1 MTRRILAAAAS
12 LAVALPLGLVT
23 AAPASSAPDAAVT
36 GHQANW
42 RAVQLSTP
50 YPGNDNQSL
59 DVDCIG
65 HTCWILGLVGSEDDG
80 RAYLTVLDGH
90 TPTSIPLTEINGT
103 SGSALSCP
111 EPDWCMIVGAVH
123 TAAPSDRTW
132 AAVYADGVVT
142 YPATPTPTNG
152 MQGQGYLHDVSCTSA
167 AWCVAVGHYFDRQ
180 GSVQGLML
188 QWNGRT
194 WKRIEAGPTAGRFL
208 TAVDCV
214 AEGHCVVGSSTDRL
228 QLRQWTPRGWFRI
241 AVPADG
247 KVIAPSG
254 LDCHSLNSCMVAGF
268 DTAAD
273 PPVGALLRTT
283 GRESYRVA
291 LATTPATFILN
302 AVACS
307 ADGTCLAVGG
317 TEEKYARGGVVWI
330 SPTDKVRLTVPYIP
344 QPYGTQLTGV
354 SCNPRCV
361 AVGQGASAGYLL
373 TPYAVIAR

>member
-1 MTRRILAAAAS
+1 MRLELQGVSVRVGADTHLYPTT
-12 LAVALPLGLVT
+12 VAL
-23 AAPASSAPDAAVT
+23 ASGAI
-36 GHQANW
+36 N
-42 RAVQLSTP
+42 
-50 YPGNDNQSL
+50 
-59 DVDCIG
+59 
-65 HTCWILGLVGSEDDG
+65 
-80 RAYLTVLDGH
+80 VL
-90 TPTSIPLTEINGT
+90 L
-103 SGSALSCP
+103 
-111 EPDWCMIVGAVH
+111 
-123 TAAPSDRTW
+123 
-132 AAVYADGVVT
+132 
-142 YPATPTPTNG
+142 
-152 MQGQGYLHDVSCTSA
+152 
-167 AWCVAVGHYFDRQ
+167 
-180 GSVQGLML
+180 
-188 QWNGRT
+188 
-194 WKRIEAGPTAGRFL
+194 GPTLAGKTTLMRVMAGL
-208 TAVDCV
+208 
-214 AEGHCVVGSSTDRL
+214 DR
-228 QLRQWTPRGWFRI
+228 
-241 AVPADG
+241 PADG